1 MGIFEVAG
9 DERAEPFLPGC
20 VPELKAVVFAAVGD
34 VFGEEIDADGGLG

>member
-9 DERAEPFLPGC
+9 DEGAESFLPSC

-34 VFGEEIDADGGLG
+34 IFGEEIDSNGGLG